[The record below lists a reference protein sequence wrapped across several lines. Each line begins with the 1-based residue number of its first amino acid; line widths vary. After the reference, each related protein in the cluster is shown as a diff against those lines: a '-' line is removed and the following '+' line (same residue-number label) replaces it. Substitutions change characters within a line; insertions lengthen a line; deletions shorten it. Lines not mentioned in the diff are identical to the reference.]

1 MRKIVIIL
9 AAAALTGCGIYKP
22 YTRPEV
28 QVDGLYGDA
37 ETADST
43 TLGDIS
49 WQEMFTDPALQE
61 LIVRALEN
69 NTDLQSAGW
78 RVKEAEATLKS
89 ARLAYLPSFNFAPQ
103 GSLSSFD
110 GATPTKTYSIP
121 VQASWQIDIFNGLTN
136 AKRKSK
142 ALYLQSQEYEQA
154 VKTQLIAGVA
164 NLYYTLLMLDSQYEV
179 TRETAASWRR
189 SVEIMQAMKE
199 AGMAN
204 EAALAQY
211 EATMLSIE
219 ASLHDLSFQRTQT
232 ENSLCS
238 LLGEAPH
245 PVTRGRLEEQV
256 LPDEL
261 MVGVPVQMLSNRP
274 DVRSA
279 EYTLMQSYY
288 ATSEARSALYPS
300 ITLSGTLGWT
310 NNSGAGIVDPGK
322 LLWNAAG
329 SLLQPLFNAN
339 SNRARVKIALAQQE
353 ESKLAFQQTLLNA
366 GAEVNN
372 ALVQCQ
378 TARAKADLRMEQVEA
393 LQRAVSSTEDLMQFS
408 STTYLEVLTAK
419 QSLLSAQLSQ
429 ISDRFDE
436 IQGIVNLYQALGG
449 GRDITQDKEAE

>member
-1 MRKIVIIL
+1 MRKFMIIL
-9 AAAALTGCGIYKP
+9 AAAARTGGVSYRP
-22 YTRPEV
+22 DTRPEV
-28 QVDGLYGDA
+28 VTDGLYGDA
-37 ETADST
+37 ETADTT

-49 WQEMFTDPALQE
+49 WQEMFTDPALQT
-61 LIVRALEN
+61 LIARALEN

-142 ALYLQSQEYEQA
+142 ALYLQSKEYEQA
-154 VKTQLIAGVA
+154 VKTQLIASVA

-179 TRETAASWRR
+179 TEETAVSWRK
-189 SVEIMQAMKE
+189 SVEMMQAMKE
-199 AGMAN
+199 AGLAN

-211 EATMLSIE
+211 EATRLSIE
-219 ASLHDLSFQRTQT
+219 ASLHDLSYQRTQT

-245 PVTRGRLEEQV
+245 AVTRGRLEGQS
-256 LPDEL
+256 LPEEL
-261 MVGVPVQMLSNRP
+261 MIGVPVQMLSNRP

-310 NNSGAGIVDPGK
+310 NNSGAGIVNPGK

-329 SLLQPLFNAN
+329 SLLQPIFNAN

-378 TARAKADLRMEQVEA
+378 SARAKADLRVGQIEA
-393 LQRAVSSTEDLMQFS
+393 LERAVESTEYLMQYG

-419 QSLLSAQLSQ
+419 QSLLSAQLTQ

-436 IQGIVNLYQALGG
+436 IQGVVNLYQALGG
-449 GRDITQDKEAE
+449 GRDITQEKEAK